1 MTNKTD
7 ASKTPARWRGWG
19 LLTKE
24 QALQKL
30 RHYCGYQ
37 ERSHRDAV
45 QKLFELGVQK
55 TKHEILSLLI
65 EEGYLNEER
74 FALLYTGSK
83 FRINDWGKKKIL
95 NGLKVKQVSSYII
108 NKALKTIDDND
119 YQKKLQELAQKKYK
133 LLKGEQSLVRKKKTI
148 NYLLQKGY
156 EPQLITQVLAQIK
169 EKNPY

>member
-1 MTNKTD
+1 MIKKPKV
-7 ASKTPARWRGWG
+7 SKPPFRGWG
-19 LLTKE
+19 LTQK

-37 ERSHRDAV
+37 ERSHHDAI
-45 QKLFELGVQK
+45 QKLFDLGVQK
-55 TKHEILSLLI
+55 TKHDEILSLLI

-74 FALLYTGSK
+74 FALLYAGGK

-95 NGLKVKQVSSYII
+95 NGLKEKQVSSYSI
-108 NKALKTIDDND
+108 NKALKAIDDHD

-133 LLKGEQSLVRKKKTI
+133 LLKGEQSPVRKKKTT

-156 EPQLITQVLAQIK
+156 EPQMITQALAQIK
-169 EKNPY
+169 EK